1 MNLTILPFNFTN
13 VSLDALSSNII
24 CPFEAVAMPDYNLF
38 IIFNF
43 IMTMFLFLE
52 MRYNI
57 QARFFSA
64 KRSVRNT
71 KLAIVV
77 MSVFNTVFV
86 LNQFLLVPLFN
97 FLRVFYGV

>member
-1 MNLTILPFNFTN
+1 MNLTIIPFNFSN
-13 VSLDALSSNII
+13 ISWDNLSSNI

-43 IMTMFLFLE
+43 VMTMFLFIE
-52 MRYNI
+52 MRYKV
-57 QARFFSA
+57 QERFFSA

-71 KLAIVV
+71 KLAIVM

-97 FLRVFYGV
+97 YLRLLYGV